1 MLPRIPTTS
10 PCCGD
15 TALAPG
21 ASPSCCPHRGPGG
34 CAGACVLTHLD
45 RLSFPAAKWLCTVC
59 QRPLAAFP
67 MLGSLWAEM
76 LLLRPSSPPRCF
88 SPGRPSRSPASPA
101 VADAVSLAPDNREP
115 LGRAGGRTPP
125 DGHEEG
131 PDGQTDTWGSR
142 FVRGT
147 GGVGWGT
154 RGRGG
159 GGERARGG
167 QTDKRRTDRE
177 RERETSALQ
186 KKKARGGPWP
196 EGVRGGGAGGGGR
209 TKKINPK

>member
-1 MLPRIPTTS
+1 MPQGRHR
-10 PCCGD
+10 
-15 TALAPG
+15 AAAPIG
-21 ASPSCCPHRGPGG
+21 GSGGRGG

-88 SPGRPSRSPASPA
+88 SPGRPSRSPANPA

-131 PDGQTDTWGSR
+131 PDGQTDMWGSR

-147 GGVGWGT
+147 GGGDT
-154 RGRGG
+154 RM
-159 GGERARGG
+159 GEREPEVDR
-167 QTDKRRTDRE
+167 QTRRTDRE

-186 KKKARGGPWP
+186 KKKAKGGPWP
-196 EGVRGGGAGGGGR
+196 EGVRGVWGGAGGGGR
-209 TKKINPK
+209 TKKKKKNPK